1 MSAKACKKERRQRN
15 VKKRH
20 TRKVYNC
27 IQKSVDILYLAGI
40 IRKRKAKALEA
51 TAQSVSSGAFFI
63 HPFMTKPGR
72 SVFRLE
78 ADTERPGAECG
89 EAAASTL
96 FQDQSL

>member
-1 MSAKACKKERRQRN
+1 MPAKVCKKERRQRN

-96 FQDQSL
+96 FRDQSP

>member
-1 MSAKACKKERRQRN
+1 MPAKACKKERRQRN

-20 TRKVYNC
+20 TGKVYNC

-63 HPFMTKPGR
+63 HSFMTKPGR
-72 SVFRLE
+72 SVFRLAE
-78 ADTERPGAECG
+78 DTERPGAECG

-96 FQDQSL
+96 FRDQSP